1 MEMQDGQDLNPTRTY
16 VYGDYIIANRASYEF
31 DLKGPRYAPP
41 PTPMQNASNRTLYS
55 MVVRTACSSSMIAL
69 HLACQDILSGDCADG
84 AIIGGINLIIT
95 PRTTVAL
102 TEQGVLSE
110 DGRCKTFDADADGY
124 ARGEGVSAIYIKKL
138 SDAVRDR
145 DPIRAVIRSN
155 CAAADG
161 KTAGFTLPN
170 PESHEKLMRRGHRL
184 AGISDFSKTAMV
196 ECHGTGTAVSET
208 TSERR

>member
-1 MEMQDGQDLNPTRTY
+1 
-16 VYGDYIIANRASYEF
+16 
-31 DLKGPRYAPP
+31 
-41 PTPMQNASNRTLYS
+41 
-55 MVVRTACSSSMIAL
+55 MIAL
-69 HLACQDILSGDCADG
+69 HLACQDILSGNCADG
-84 AIIGGINLIIT
+84 AIVGGINLIIT

-102 TEQGVLSE
+102 TEQGVISE

-145 DPIRAVIRSN
+145 DPIRAVIRST

-161 KTAGFTLPN
+161 KTAGFTMPN

-196 ECHGTGTAVSET
+196 ECHGTGTAVSEPI
-208 TSERR
+208 SEEGERLTEISTQVGDPREVSAVANVWGDHGIYIGSVSQE